1 MAFPFPIGFLS
12 AEEEIAT
19 VLILDPLVFA
29 TGSGT
34 NPTVNYTV
42 SAGANRRVVMLF
54 FAQDNTNQPVVTA
67 KTLDG
72 QVATQDALS
81 QEFADNIT
89 AAIFSTLETDITT
102 GVGKTASMTL
112 ANSADW
118 VIAVYVLQDCEQVAA
133 EDSGEDS
140 DTGADVTVNLTATVG
155 SLQIGGLAKRG
166 SAAVTEGADQTQRL
180 ETVFSGE
187 TAQSSTQTQSGGTA
201 MTESWSGAVRHAY
214 AAVSYSIA

>member
-1 MAFPFPIGFLS
+1 MAVG
-12 AEEEIAT
+12 
-19 VLILDPLVFA
+19 ILDALVSA

-42 SAGANRRVVMLF
+42 SAGSNRRVVMILF
-54 FAQDNTNQPVVTA
+54 SQDNTNQPVVTA

-72 QVATQDALS
+72 QVATQDVLS

-89 AAIFSTLETDITT
+89 AAIFSTLETDIAT
-102 GVGKTASMTL
+102 GVGKVASMTL

-118 VIAVYVLQDCEQVAA
+118 AIAVYVLNNNAQAAA

-166 SAAVTEGADQTQRL
+166 VAAVTEGANQTQRL
-180 ETVFSGE
+180 EIAFSGE

-214 AAVSYSIA
+214 AAVSYAGIADVFVPSVIIF